1 MSSLQVANSNVQT
14 LTTSTYEKITD
25 PIEAAQKLGEWICK
39 SGLFGVDRPDQG
51 TILGLQCIVEKLP
64 PLELAKRYHLIQGRL
79 SLRADAMLALYRE
92 RGGRV
97 VWLENSDKAARAR
110 WIYDGN
116 DIEISYTINDAKA
129 AGLLPPKPG
138 SGWAKFPAA
147 MLVAR
152 LTSKAVRLLCPE
164 AVTGVYTP
172 EEVQDFNQT
181 AKTGYNATVS
191 DSGPLEAFEEAK
203 PVEPQTLEVV
213 TDLSLQQKVEDLIDS
228 NNIKLQAMMFL
239 ADKKWLGEG
248 QTILDLGSAR
258 AAKILSKPDKF
269 VEAVKSFAG
278 VLA

>member
-64 PLELAKRYHLIQGRL
+64 PLELAKRYHFIQGKL

-92 RGGRV
+92 RGGKV

-116 DIEISYTINDAKA
+116 DIEISYTSDDAKA

-181 AKTGYNATVS
+181 AKTVYSATVS
-191 DSGPLEAFEEAK
+191 DSGPLETFEEAK

-239 ADKKWLGEG
+239 VDKKWLGEG